1 MLCCSAGCARYK
13 ECGRAIINS
22 SDRSDQVE
30 DLYSYGS
37 CSISW
42 KDGKIVTTE
51 DYLCGPKKN
60 YPMFTP
66 IIEKS
71 NMCNI
76 SNNTQQISLFE
87 IYDKMTKEEEK
98 KKQENEKMND
108 SLDVTVKI
116 CDYNEY
122 KDNKFPKVTIKS
134 VFTDDNLVTIEGE
147 NGLSVTVAASEIT
160 KAVARCS
167 HNRW

>member
-22 SDRSDQVE
+22 SDRSAQVE

-60 YPMFTP
+60 YPMFMT
-66 IIEKS
+66 IIKEPDTRG
-71 NMCNI
+71 I

-87 IYDKMTKEEEK
+87 IYDKMIKEEEK

-134 VFTDDNLVTIEGE
+134 VFTDDNLVIIEGE
-147 NGLSVTVAASEIT
+147 DGLSVKVAASEIT